1 MGVLIGLHVFIA
13 LVLILVILMQPSRAG
28 GLGAIGGGTTYF
40 GPRGYVPFLTKITV
54 GAAAIF
60 FVTSLSLA
68 LMISRARTKSAI
80 EKAIEKGPTPTE
92 ERVPTER

>member
-40 GPRGYVPFLTKITV
+40 GPRGYV
-54 GAAAIF
+54 
-60 FVTSLSLA
+60 
-68 LMISRARTKSAI
+68 
-80 EKAIEKGPTPTE
+80 
-92 ERVPTER
+92 RV